1 MRLDD
6 ETGRKLKKLNID
18 KDSSEED
25 IKRAI
30 DELMKEKAEE
40 KHDEL

>member
-1 MRLDD
+1 MED

-18 KDSSEED
+18 KDSTEED
-25 IKRAI
+25 IRKAI
-30 DELMKEKAEE
+30 EELTKEGGEE